1 MSDRFQRF
9 AARNHTQETL
19 DRLTD
24 DEVELLKGRRKH
36 SPVAMSIKMHKSES
50 TIYRLQNS
58 ILDKIG

>member
-9 AARNHTQETL
+9 AAKEHPQHEL

-36 SPVAMSIKMHKSES
+36 TPVAMSIKMHKSES
-50 TIYRLQNS
+50 TIFRLQNS
-58 ILDKIG
+58 ILEKIG

>member
-9 AARNHTQETL
+9 AAREHPQTEL

-24 DEVELLKGRRKH
+24 DEVELLMGRRKH
-36 SPVAMSIKMHKSES
+36 SPIAMSMKMHKSES
-50 TIYRLQNS
+50 TIHRMQKS

>member
-24 DEVELLKGRRKH
+24 DEVELLKRRRKH

-58 ILDKIG
+58 ILEKIG

>member
-9 AARNHTQETL
+9 AARDHSDATL
-19 DRLTD
+19 ARLTD
-24 DEVELLKGRRKH
+24 DKVELLKGRRKH
-36 SPVAMSIKMHKSES
+36 SPVAMSIKMHRSES

>member
-58 ILDKIG
+58 ILEKIG

>member
-9 AARNHTQETL
+9 AARDHSDAAL
-19 DRLTD
+19 ARLTD

-36 SPVAMSIKMHKSES
+36 SPVAMSMKMHRSES

>member
-1 MSDRFQRF
+1 MSDKFQRF
-9 AARNHTQETL
+9 AAKEHPQHEL

-36 SPVAMSIKMHKSES
+36 TPVAMSFKMHKSES

>member
-9 AARNHTQETL
+9 AARPHPQTDL

-24 DEVELLKGRRKH
+24 DEVELLEGRRKH

-50 TIYRLQNS
+50 TIHRLQRS

>member
-9 AARNHTQETL
+9 AAREHPQHEL

-24 DEVELLKGRRKH
+24 DEVELLLGRRKH
-36 SPVAMSIKMHKSES
+36 SPIAMSLKMHRSES
-50 TIYRLQNS
+50 TIHRLQNS